1 MGGGV
6 SRVGRRRRHR
16 GAGGVA
22 AAVLAAAGG
31 LALVACG
38 GGSGNTSGG
47 STSFS
52 PRPSPP
58 VTASFSGTPPSALA
72 SAASSAVASARA
84 SASAASSS
92 ASARA
97 SEFEASV
104 SAETER
110 ANAAARKKLEKAQG
124 RGNAVSD
131 VSLTGM
137 PRSETEGLLA
147 LHVNIRNATAGKA
160 SFAVQVDFRDSGGK
174 VVETRYVGATGV
186 RPGETVHPIVI
197 SHEPPEPK
205 LNAVVAKA
213 QRY

>member
-1 MGGGV
+1 MGSGV
-6 SRVGRRRRHR
+6 SEGRRSRRCR
-16 GAGGVA
+16 GAGVVA
-22 AAVLAAAGG
+22 GAVLATAGC
-31 LALVACG
+31 LTLVACG
-38 GGSGNTSGG
+38 NGGGKSSG

-58 VTASFSGTPPSALA
+58 ATASFSGTAPSALS

-84 SASAASSS
+84 SASAAASS

-104 SAETER
+104 SAQTER
-110 ANAAARKKLEKAQG
+110 ANAAARKELDKVQG
-124 RGNAVSD
+124 RGNAASD

-137 PRSETEGLLA
+137 PRSEVGGLLA
-147 LHVNIRNATAGKA
+147 LHVNIRNSSDKAA
-160 SFAVQVDFRDSGGK
+160 SFAVQVDFRDSSGK
-174 VVETRYVGATGV
+174 VVESRYVGAEKV
-186 RPGETVHPIVI
+186 KPGETVHPVVI

-205 LNAVVAKA
+205 LKAEVAKA